1 MEKRK
6 RKKLFNSIEKRKKLK
21 EGEREREKREGE
33 NFETMMQK
41 TLLSSIIYPDYVRE
55 RVRVKAREREVAIYL
70 KFSLLLLLLLKKTKF
85 FPTQHK
91 KNTNCSEKQAKTNHH
106 Q

>member
-1 MEKRK
+1 
-6 RKKLFNSIEKRKKLK
+6 
-21 EGEREREKREGE
+21 
-33 NFETMMQK
+33 MMQK

-91 KNTNCSEKQAKTNHH
+91 KTLIARKSKQKPTITNERSK
-106 Q
+106 